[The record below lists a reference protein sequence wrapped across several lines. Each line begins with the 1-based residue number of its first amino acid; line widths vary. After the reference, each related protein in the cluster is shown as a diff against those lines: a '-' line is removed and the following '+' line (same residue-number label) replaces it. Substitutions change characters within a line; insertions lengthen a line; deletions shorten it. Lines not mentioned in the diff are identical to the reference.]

1 VIIKSILTTKDDEDA
16 DYLFLREFV
25 ETRAIKSLPAF
36 RSLMISVTICEDD
49 QYIFKKSLTTSI
61 ERTKKNLLLGNSV
74 EDEQISL
81 LFSDCVENHP
91 TDIRRFANIIG
102 SLQTSFL
109 DKLNLNFSNMVEKN
123 SKLTQN

>member
-1 VIIKSILTTKDDEDA
+1 
-16 DYLFLREFV
+16 
-25 ETRAIKSLPAF
+25 
-36 RSLMISVTICEDD
+36 MISVTICEDD

>member
-1 VIIKSILTTKDDEDA
+1 M
-16 DYLFLREFV
+16 

>member
-1 VIIKSILTTKDDEDA
+1 MPTFKQAYSNNTVVIIKSILTTKDDEDA

-61 ERTKKNLLLGNSV
+61 ERTKKNLLEGNSV

-81 LFSDCVENHP
+81 LFSDCVENNP
-91 TDIRRFANIIG
+91 TDIRRFANICN
-102 SLQTSFL
+102 T
-109 DKLNLNFSNMVEKN
+109 
-123 SKLTQN
+123 